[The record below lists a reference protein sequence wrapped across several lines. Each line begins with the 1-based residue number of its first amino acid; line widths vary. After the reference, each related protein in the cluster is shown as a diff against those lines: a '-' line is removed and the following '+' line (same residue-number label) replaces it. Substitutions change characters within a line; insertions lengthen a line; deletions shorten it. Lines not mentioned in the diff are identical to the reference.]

1 MPDKIIMIVLIN
13 MKNMKNKVQIYS
25 IIILLLYFTPKLLK
39 LKGFTENIWY
49 DIICFI
55 AIISLAFFESKSLL
69 KLDKQNNTTKF
80 KKRLL
85 LVFAALILLIVG
97 KIYL

>member
-1 MPDKIIMIVLIN
+1 MKIKI
-13 MKNMKNKVQIYS
+13 QIYS

-55 AIISLAFFESKSLL
+55 TIISLAFFESKTLI
-69 KLDKQNNTTKF
+69 KLDKLNNTTKF
-80 KKRLL
+80 KERIL
-85 LVFAALILLIVG
+85 LVFAALIVLIVG
-97 KIYL
+97 KIYLRN